1 MEKSQNK
8 ELAIIQKN
16 VSSASGAAQALIIKD
31 QKGLEKAIDVLSKIK
46 SIGKQIKERMEAPVK
61 RAYQA
66 YKDIKAEQEKTFGAM
81 LSSYE
86 EAEQIAKGKILDYQ
100 QEVDRAAREAEEKL
114 AARVERGTMRPET
127 ASKKMEDIER
137 VDTTVQSKGGAV
149 QFRTVQRFEII
160 DKAKLPMEYL
170 TPDLPAIR
178 GALFQGIKLEG
189 VRYYEEKILAG
200 SSK

>member
-16 VSSASGAAQALIIKD
+16 VSSASGEAQALVIKD

-46 SIGKQIKERMEAPVK
+46 IVGKQIKERMEAPVK

-86 EAEQIAKGKILDYQ
+86 EAERIAKGKILDYQ
-100 QEVDRAAREAEEKL
+100 QEVDRLAREAEAKIAKKVEAGRIGFEK
-114 AARVERGTMRPET
+114 
-127 ASKKMEDIER
+127 ASVQMEKIER
-137 VDTTVQSKGGAV
+137 AEKVVGGKV
-149 QFRTVQRFEII
+149 GEIQYKTI
-160 DKAKLPMEYL
+160 RKVEINNPMKLPRQYL
-170 TPDLPAIR
+170 IPNEVLIR
-178 GALFQGIKLEG
+178 KDALAGIEIPG
-189 VRYYEEKILAG
+189 VVVVEEKIISAR
-200 SSK
+200 